1 LAKFG
6 GKSRA
11 PHKDGE
17 VVDGFSTI
25 IFKIWPKDI
34 IHHCIYPSSF
44 IISFLNI
51 LLLI

>member
-1 LAKFG
+1 MEQIQHPLHDLAYSINPKYYDEVYLAKFG

-25 IFKIWPKDI
+25 IFKI
-34 IHHCIYPSSF
+34 
-44 IISFLNI
+44 
-51 LLLI
+51 